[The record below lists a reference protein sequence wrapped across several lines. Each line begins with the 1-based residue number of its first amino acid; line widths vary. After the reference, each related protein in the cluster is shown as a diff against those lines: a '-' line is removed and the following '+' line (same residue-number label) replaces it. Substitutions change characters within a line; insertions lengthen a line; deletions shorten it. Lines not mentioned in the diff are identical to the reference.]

1 MDPNPPRSSSR
12 TPPPA
17 NTIHPLSGSHPSP
30 RHLVSVFRRSNRP
43 VGDNGRSPRRAPENL
58 ATAGGRQR
66 GGQRATQRAG
76 RLATVFSSHNR
87 DIRQETGTSVPS
99 PRGIS
104 TALGA
109 SPSHVS
115 NRTRRQTHTIA
126 PGVLRV
132 PGAPRTAQSQHRW
145 SRRPREYCANPD
157 FEVEGSV
164 SFFSVRTGFPQA
176 HVFRAVFSRRFE
188 YSLVHQSVLNTL
200 GMHAFDLAP
209 GTSDFPP
216 GRHLFCPIGIIRPR
230 QYVGLVIEVH
240 QLEPPQGSLFAHFL
254 VLNEAVP
261 ERGPQIYL
269 GRRFWQEY
277 FDGQL
282 SGPP

>member
-1 MDPNPPRSSSR
+1 MDPNSPRSSSR
-12 TPPPA
+12 T
-17 NTIHPLSGSHPSP
+17 IHSSSGSHPAP
-30 RHLVSVFRRSNRP
+30 RHLPSVDRRSNRP
-43 VGDNGRSPRRAPENL
+43 VGDNGRSPRRAHENL

-66 GGQRATQRAG
+66 GGQRATRRAG
-76 RLATVFSSHNR
+76 RPATVFNGHNR
-87 DIRQETGTSVPS
+87 DIRQEAGTSVPS
-99 PRGIS
+99 PRGIG

-115 NRTRRQTHTIA
+115 SRTRRQTDTIA
-126 PGVLRV
+126 PGVPRV
-132 PGAPRTAQSQHRW
+132 LGAPRTAQSQHRW

-157 FEVEGSV
+157 FEMEVFV
-164 SFFSVRTGFPQA
+164 SFFSLRTGFPQA

-188 YSLVHQSVLNTL
+188 YSLVHQSVLNVL
-200 GMHAFDLAP
+200 GMHPIDLAP
-209 GTSDFPP
+209 GTFDFPP

-240 QLEPPQGSLFAHFL
+240 QQEPPHGSLFAHFL

-261 ERGPQIYL
+261 ERGPQVYL
-269 GRRFWQEY
+269 GRRFWLEY

-282 SGPP
+282 PGPP